1 MCYYMRN
8 KEFDKIEKYIRLIHR
23 YDNGE
28 IEFDI
33 SDEEILYYSYTDI
46 SKALKIY
53 KREWKQKYND
63 IN

>member
-1 MCYYMRN
+1 MRVN
-8 KEFDKIEKYIRLIHR
+8 TRLF
-23 YDNGE
+23 GE